1 MSPAR
6 FLLIEDDA
14 DHAALICSAISQSGL
29 DCEVVHASSGEA
41 GLNILR
47 QENALKPNVLLLD
60 INLSGMGGLQ
70 VLEVIK
76 ADPTLNDL
84 PVVMLT
90 TSIAAADLDSA
101 YRNHVNSYVVKPTDY
116 AEMKRVMLAI
126 ARYWSTVNTQFE

>member
-101 YRNHVNSYVVKPTDY
+101 YRNHVNSFVVKPTDY